1 MNSHDK
7 RQIEKLKELKKE
19 YLIVCRLSKEERV
32 KRFCKAMR
40 ERQKGE
46 NKMTILN
53 IKWDTDGFIIPEL
66 PKSIVLPKDTPIE
79 EVADWLSDRYGW
91 LVESFEYIPEE

>member
-1 MNSHDK
+1 
-7 RQIEKLKELKKE
+7 
-19 YLIVCRLSKEERV
+19 
-32 KRFCKAMR
+32 
-40 ERQKGE
+40 
-46 NKMTILN
+46 MTILN